1 MKKLTEAQFEKYWA
15 DIPQGAANPA
25 TYGELMKKWRCGRRY
40 ARYILSVLAV
50 WDNGENEVLI
60 RSSHNAGFYR
70 STDLKEIEAFRRET
84 LSRGL
89 ACLAPLKQINR
100 VLKVANDN
108 TPTLFDLLEIEKNFP
123 YGC

>member
-1 MKKLTEAQFEKYWA
+1 MKKLTEAQIEKYWA

-25 TYGELMKKWRCGRRY
+25 TYGELMKRWRCGRRY

-70 STDLKEIEAFRRET
+70 RSE
-84 LSRGL
+84 
-89 ACLAPLKQINR
+89 
-100 VLKVANDN
+100 
-108 TPTLFDLLEIEKNFP
+108 
-123 YGC
+123 